1 MQRTIVLYV
10 HPSLAIPSLNTV
22 SPWFAALRPV
32 IPVPS
37 PPTWGV
43 PRLQVATLLSHNIL
57 HLAVA
62 SPGTGPYHEDSPR
75 QAVRSKRKRSFP
87 LVLKLKK
94 VQILG
99 FKSFCDR
106 TEVQLEGQGI
116 AAIVGPNGCGKSNI
130 SDAIVWVL
138 GEQSA
143 KSLRGIKME
152 DVIFAGTRDRRPT
165 GMAEVSLTL
174 VDPTVYDGPDT
185 EPEAAAAQAPEL
197 AGDWDETALRE
208 QIAEETEEAV
218 LEAQPGQTYEAEG
231 AGPRAQGLGSSVQG
245 ADAAERQANGDA
257 DDHAVANDGSAD
269 NAVADREAAANSVV
283 LKVRRRKFN
292 RTPARAGEITVT
304 RRLFRSGESEYLLNG
319 KICRL
324 RDIQDIFLGT
334 GLGGESYAI
343 IGQER
348 IGQLLSSKPLDRR
361 AILEEAAGIT
371 RFKTKK
377 RLAELRLESAKTN
390 LSRVNDIFDEVTR
403 QVAVLKRQAAKAEK
417 YGELRTEF
425 TAKLRIVLASRLSQ
439 MDAESTSLQTEI
451 NRLNSL
457 IDQQAS
463 ELEGLDEENRT
474 GTARGY
480 ELDREIR
487 DTTARASSSAV
498 DLERTQARLASNKDR
513 QAELTQRLA
522 SANDELAQAREA
534 LAHLAGEREQH
545 RSFLETATAEANA
558 HKAAAQAQ
566 QQRAHDAM
574 RGVLNAEA
582 QAEQGRRNAMNAMQ
596 RANGA
601 RNEIAQAEAALAG
614 LDRENERLAAES
626 DAARHELEQLG
637 HQRGQ
642 AKMTFESVTD
652 RLKRLETEIVELR
665 GKLEKGRMDETQS
678 RRRGDQL
685 RAELATLLGRRGSLE
700 ALIREHSYS
709 TDTVRNIFRA
719 NARRQQQ
726 NADGI
731 APVGTLADFLE
742 VDGRYENVVD
752 EFLRDELNYIV
763 VKSWDAAD
771 EGVRLLHGD
780 VAGRATFL
788 VHPDHGQ
795 AALPFAE
802 GLRSTTRPDRD
813 GVVPLTECVRVLNG
827 FGRSLEVILPRLREG
842 FVTPDAETARHLA
855 LANPQSF
862 FLAPSGETFH
872 NVTVT
877 GGKPRTQGPLALKRE
892 LAEIQTKI
900 NALEAELSQN
910 ELATQALT
918 REIAEL
924 TSTLDHRNHER
935 RDTERESA
943 NSGAALRQMEA
954 EAGRLE
960 RRLQDWQL
968 ALARNKDQRGARE
981 ELINRKRTEAER
993 LEAEREGLET
1003 QVADLT
1009 TRLATLR
1016 AEREDLQAAASQ
1028 ANAALAGLEE
1038 RRRNA
1043 GANAE
1048 RTERL
1053 FANQG
1058 QRIAQIEGTINNAGA
1073 EKARREEEN
1082 TTLAEQA
1089 EVLAATRKEAAE
1101 AADRLTAEAQGL
1113 RARLAELDGKLR
1125 HLRHNTEALREQR
1138 AAHTARHAK
1147 LTSDLEHLEATCIN
1161 DLSVEPQTLRDD
1173 RAIQRLE
1180 AEALTAE
1187 DEAARALRKRME
1199 NMGPVNMMALDEL
1212 REASE
1217 RYTHLEA
1224 QRRDLIDAIEN
1235 TTASIREIEDVSR
1248 EKFDEAF
1255 KIINENFSQTF
1266 TKLFGGGQAF
1276 MRLTDTDEPNNNA
1289 AKDLAGIDIIAS
1301 PPGKKLQNVL
1311 LLSGGEK
1318 ALTALSL
1325 LVGIFQF
1332 QPAPFCILDEVDAPL
1347 DETNVGRFARLIA
1360 DMADSTQFVVI
1371 THSKRTMEQADVM
1384 YGVTMQEP
1392 GVSKVVSVTLGGRT
1406 RGNQARPA
1414 A

>member
-1 MQRTIVLYV
+1 M
-10 HPSLAIPSLNTV
+10 
-22 SPWFAALRPV
+22 
-32 IPVPS
+32 
-37 PPTWGV
+37 
-43 PRLQVATLLSHNIL
+43 
-57 HLAVA
+57 
-62 SPGTGPYHEDSPR
+62 
-75 QAVRSKRKRSFP
+75 
-87 LVLKLKK
+87 LKLKK

-106 TEVQLEGQGI
+106 TEVQLEGRGI

-130 SDAIVWVL
+130 SDAITWVL

-143 KSLRGIKME
+143 KSLRGLKME

-174 VDPTVYDGPDT
+174 VDPTVYDQDLAEDAGSPD
-185 EPEAAAAQAPEL
+185 PESRPRDSATTEL
-197 AGDWDETALRE
+197 AGDWDEAALRE
-208 QIAEETEEAV
+208 QTAEETEEAV
-218 LEAQPGQTYEAEG
+218 LEAQPGQTFEAEG
-231 AGPRAQGLGSSVQG
+231 TGLKTPGAEVDPPSVANG
-245 ADAAERQANGDA
+245 EAVTDAAANT
-257 DDHAVANDGSAD
+257 
-269 NAVADREAAANSVV
+269 EAAHATAASNSVV

-361 AILEEAAGIT
+361 SIIEEAAGIT

-417 YGELRTEF
+417 YAELRSEF
-425 TAKLRIVLASRLSQ
+425 TTRLRVVLASRLSQ
-439 MDAESTSLQTEI
+439 MDAESTSLHTEI
-451 NRLNSL
+451 ARLNSL
-457 IDQQAS
+457 IDQQAA
-463 ELEGLDEENRT
+463 ELESQDAEYRT

-498 DLERTQARLASNKDR
+498 DLERTQARIAANTDR

-545 RSFLETATAEANA
+545 RTFLETATAEANA
-558 HKAAAQAQ
+558 HRANAQAQ

-601 RNEIAQAEAALAG
+601 RNEITQAEAALAG

-652 RLKRLETEIVELR
+652 RLKRLESEIVDLR

-678 RRRGDQL
+678 RRRGDGL

-719 NARRQQQ
+719 NSRRAQG
-726 NADGI
+726 NSDGI

-788 VHPDHGQ
+788 VHPNHGQ
-795 AALPFAE
+795 AAFPFAE
-802 GLRSTTRPDRD
+802 GMTSTTRPDRD

-842 FVTPDAETARHLA
+842 FVTPDTETARHLA

-900 NALEAELSQN
+900 NALEGELSQN

-918 REIAEL
+918 REISEL
-924 TSTLDHRNHER
+924 TITLDHRNHER

-943 NSGAALRQMEA
+943 NSGANLRQMEA

-981 ELINRKRTEAER
+981 ELISRKRTEAER

-1016 AEREDLQAAASQ
+1016 AEREELQAAASQ

-1058 QRIAQIEGTINNAGA
+1058 QRVGQIESAISNAQA
-1073 EKARREEEN
+1073 EKARRQEEN
-1082 TTLAEQA
+1082 NTLARQA
-1089 EVLAATRKEAAE
+1089 EQLAIIRKEASE
-1101 AADRLTAEAQGL
+1101 ASEHLSAEAQVL
-1113 RARLAELDGKLR
+1113 RARLAELDGQLR
-1125 HLRHNTEALREQR
+1125 HLRHNTETLREQR

-1161 DLSVEPQTLRDD
+1161 DLSAEPQTLRND
-1173 RAIQRLE
+1173 ASIQRLE
-1180 AEALTAE
+1180 AGALTAE
-1187 DEAARALRKRME
+1187 EEAARGLRKRME

-1212 REASE
+1212 REATE

-1224 QRRDLIDAIEN
+1224 QRRDLIDAIDN
-1235 TTASIREIEDVSR
+1235 TAASIREIEDVSR

-1266 TKLFGGGQAF
+1266 TKLFGGGAAF
-1276 MRLTDTDEPNNNA
+1276 MRLTDTEGA
-1289 AKDLAGIDIIAS
+1289 SEKDLAGVDIIAS

-1360 DMADSTQFVVI
+1360 DLADTTQFVVI

-1392 GVSKVVSVTLGGRT
+1392 GVSKIVSVTLGGRT

>member
-1 MQRTIVLYV
+1 M
-10 HPSLAIPSLNTV
+10 
-22 SPWFAALRPV
+22 
-32 IPVPS
+32 
-37 PPTWGV
+37 
-43 PRLQVATLLSHNIL
+43 
-57 HLAVA
+57 
-62 SPGTGPYHEDSPR
+62 
-75 QAVRSKRKRSFP
+75 
-87 LVLKLKK
+87 LKLKK

-106 TEVQLEGQGI
+106 TEVQLEGHGI
-116 AAIVGPNGCGKSNI
+116 AAVVGPNGCGKSNI

-143 KSLRGIKME
+143 RSLRGLKME
-152 DVIFAGTRDRRPT
+152 DVIFAGTRARRPT

-174 VDPTVYDGPDT
+174 VDPSVYGASESAIDQ
-185 EPEAAAAQAPEL
+185 AAAQPLEL
-197 AGDWDETALRE
+197 LGDWDEGAQRALA
-208 QIAEETEEAV
+208 AEETEDAV
-218 LEAQPGQTYEAEG
+218 LEAQPGQPSEG
-231 AGPRAQGLGSSVQG
+231 TWPTTQGPGDDQSLTPNST
-245 ADAAERQANGDA
+245 AANT
-257 DDHAVANDGSAD
+257 
-269 NAVADREAAANSVV
+269 EAADGEATVV

-361 AILEEAAGIT
+361 AIIEEAAGVT

-377 RLAELRLESAKTN
+377 RLAELRLESAKAN
-390 LSRVNDIFDEVTR
+390 LSRVTDIFDEITR

-417 YGELRTEF
+417 YGELRSEF
-425 TAKLRIVLASRLSQ
+425 TAKLRVVLASRLSQ
-439 MDAESTSLQTEI
+439 MDAASTSLQTEI
-451 NRLNSL
+451 ARLIVL
-457 IDQQAS
+457 IDQNSA
-463 ELEGLDEENRT
+463 ELEALDQENST

-498 DLERTQARLASNKDR
+498 ELERTHARIHANTDR
-513 QAELTQRLA
+513 QAELAQRLA
-522 SANDELAQAREA
+522 AADDELAHAREA
-534 LAHLAGEREQH
+534 LTQLAGEREQH
-545 RSFLETATAEANA
+545 RGFLESATAEANA
-558 HKAAAQAQ
+558 HKTTAQAQ
-566 QQRAHDAM
+566 QQRAHEAM

-582 QAEQGRRNAMNAMQ
+582 QLEGGRRSALNAMQ
-596 RANGA
+596 RANQA

-614 LDRENERLAAES
+614 LDRENERLGTES
-626 DAARHELEQLG
+626 DAARQELEQLG

-642 AKMTFESVTD
+642 AKLTFESVTE
-652 RLKRLETEIVELR
+652 RLKRVETEIVDLR
-665 GKLEKGRMDETQS
+665 GTLEQRRMDETQS
-678 RRRGDQL
+678 RRRGDGL
-685 RAELATLLGRRGSLE
+685 SAELATLLGRRGSLE

-719 NARRQQQ
+719 NTRR
-726 NADGI
+726 NANNHDGI

-742 VDGRYENVVD
+742 VDGRYETVVD

-763 VKSWDAAD
+763 VRSWDAAD

-788 VHPDHGQ
+788 VHPTDSQ
-795 AALPFAE
+795 ATLPFAE
-802 GLRSTTRPDRD
+802 GMTSTTRPDRD
-813 GVVPLTECVRVLNG
+813 GVVPLTDCVRVLNG

-892 LAEIQTKI
+892 LAEIQIRI
-900 NALEAELSQN
+900 NALDAELSQN
-910 ELATQALT
+910 ELATQVFA

-924 TSTLDHRNHER
+924 TAALDQRNHER

-943 NSGAALRQMEA
+943 NSGAALRQMDAYA
-954 EAGRLE
+954 EKLD
-960 RRLQDWQL
+960 RRLQDWLL
-968 ALARNKDQRGARE
+968 ALGRNQDQRGARE
-981 ELINRKRTEAER
+981 ELITRKSNEADR
-993 LEAEREGLET
+993 LEAEREDFET
-1003 QVADLT
+1003 HIADLT
-1009 TRLATLR
+1009 GRLANLR
-1016 AEREDLQAAASQ
+1016 AEREELQAAASQ
-1028 ANAALAGLEE
+1028 ASAALAGLEE

-1043 GANAE
+1043 TANAD

-1053 FANQG
+1053 FAGQG
-1058 QRIAQIEGTINNAGA
+1058 QRIAQIEVTILNAQA

-1082 TTLAEQA
+1082 TALAGQAEQ
-1089 EVLAATRKEAAE
+1089 LAATRKEAADASE
-1101 AADRLTAEAQGL
+1101 RLSAEAQIL
-1113 RARLAELDGKLR
+1113 RARLAELDTKLR
-1125 HLRHNTEALREQR
+1125 TLRHDTEALRDQR
-1138 AAHTARHAK
+1138 AAHIARHAR
-1147 LTSDLEHLEATCIN
+1147 LSSDLEHLETTCIN
-1161 DLSVEPQTLRDD
+1161 DLSVEPQILRDD
-1173 RAIQRLE
+1173 SGIARLD
-1180 AEALTAE
+1180 AAALTTE
-1187 DEAARALRKRME
+1187 DEATRALRKRME
-1199 NMGPVNMMALDEL
+1199 AMGPVNMMALDEL

-1217 RYTHLEA
+1217 RYTHLET
-1224 QRRDLIDAIEN
+1224 QRRDLIDAIDN
-1235 TTASIREIEDVSR
+1235 TQASIREIEEVSR

-1255 KIINENFSQTF
+1255 EIINQNFSQTF
-1266 TKLFGGGQAF
+1266 TKLFGGGSAF
-1276 MRLTDTDEPNNNA
+1276 MRLTDTEIGNER
-1289 AKDLAGIDIIAS
+1289 DLAGVDIIAS

-1347 DETNVGRFARLIA
+1347 DETNVARFAQLIA
-1360 DMADSTQFVVI
+1360 SLSDTTQFVVI
-1371 THSKRTMEQADVM
+1371 THSKRTMEQADIM

-1392 GVSKVVSVTLGGRT
+1392 GVSKVVSVTLGGRS